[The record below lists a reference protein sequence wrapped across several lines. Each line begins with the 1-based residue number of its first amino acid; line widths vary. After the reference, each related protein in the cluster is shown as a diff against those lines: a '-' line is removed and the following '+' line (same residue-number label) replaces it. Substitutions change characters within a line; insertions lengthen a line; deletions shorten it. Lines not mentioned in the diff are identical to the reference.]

1 MIRRFGPSCAVLG
14 AFGVVSLL
22 ATPVSAQTENAQSTQ
37 TTGTPQ
43 GGLEE
48 VFVTAQKH
56 REKLQDVPIA
66 VEALTSNDLL
76 RANITEAQDLGK
88 LSPSLNILAATGII
102 EPYIRGIGNS
112 SHTAA
117 NEASVPFYIDGI
129 YVSRLQQSYLEFND
143 IEQIEVL
150 PGPQGT
156 LFGRNASAGAVTIT
170 TKDPTQAPTLHAEA
184 GYGNFDTSTAKIYA
198 ATGITSNLSAD
209 VALLY
214 RNQGDGWG
222 TNLYNG
228 TKFGY
233 ENHEAGRTKW
243 LFTPSDD
250 TQVRVSADYSQSKND
265 LGVPRGVAEG
275 TRAGSDAPAGT
286 LLPIVPGFY
295 DADQHYNGYNTDYNW
310 GVNGRIDHQ
319 FADVNVSSITGY
331 MNGKG
336 TSTLDL
342 GFDPQQSGIAL
353 LGYTNQQWSQE
364 LQLQSNDR
372 SPVKWIVGLFAM
384 DELAGYDPAIEEGG
398 PLAAPPGDSLKIYGM
413 QRTQTYAAYGQAT
426 IPVMEH
432 SDITL
437 GARYSIDRLSANGRV
452 DLVTPAVVVHAKPE
466 IDPDKKYFK
475 PNYRLAFDHHFT
487 DSIMGYISTSTGFKD
502 GTFNT
507 LPLGPTP
514 VAPELVTSYEVGA
527 KSEFFDR
534 RLQFDGSLF
543 YSELKNPQVQEV
555 LTNLVTLVNAGAAE
569 IKGAEF
575 NLRGKLTKDLSLH
588 AGAQF
593 LDAYYTSFPDA
604 PRTSQNPNPPY
615 GNVAATPF
623 NASGYALPNAP
634 DTTFN
639 IGADYDI
646 PTDSLGS
653 GKLSINYAYNSGF
666 YFFPDHTYKQQPYGL
681 LDAQAKWRL
690 PGDQWGLSVWG
701 KNLLGSKYYLV
712 VNEEFTPQGYAP
724 SPAAPLT
731 FGVTISYDM

>member
-22 ATPVSAQTENAQSTQ
+22 ATPVSAQTATTQATQ
-37 TTGTPQ
+37 TAAPPQ
-43 GGLEE
+43 GGLDE
-48 VFVTAQKH
+48 VIVTAQ
-56 REKLQDVPIA
+56 RRQEKLQDVPIS
-66 VEALTSNDLL
+66 VEAITANDLL

-112 SHTAA
+112 SHTAG
-117 NEASVPFYIDGI
+117 NEASVPFYVDGI
-129 YVSRLQQSYLEFND
+129 YVARLQQSYLEFND

-170 TKDPTQAPTLHAEA
+170 TKDPTQDPQLHTEV
-184 GYGNFDTSTAKIYA
+184 GYGNFDTSTAKLYA
-198 ATGITSNLSAD
+198 STGITSNLAAD

-222 TNLYNG
+222 SNLYNG

-233 ENHEAGRTKW
+233 DDHEAARTKW
-243 LFTPSDD
+243 LFKPDDD
-250 TQVRVSADYSQSKND
+250 TQIRVSADYSQSKND

-275 TRAGSDAPAGT
+275 TRAGTDAPAGT

-295 DADQHYNGYNTDYNW
+295 DADQHYNGFNQDYDW

-331 MNGKG
+331 INGKG

-353 LGYTNQQWSQE
+353 LGYINQQWSQE
-364 LQLQSNDR
+364 LQVQSNAQ

-384 DELAGYDPAIEEGG
+384 DELAGYNPAIETGG
-398 PLAAPPGDSLKIYGM
+398 PLAAPAGDSLQIFGV

-426 IPVMEH
+426 VPVFDN
-432 SDITL
+432 SNITL
-437 GARYSIDRLSANGRV
+437 GARYSIDLLSANGRI
-452 DLVTPAVVVHAKPE
+452 DLVTPAVDVPIKPE

-475 PNYRLAFDHHFT
+475 PTYRLAFDHHFT
-487 DSIMGYISTSTGFKD
+487 DDLMGYVSTSSGFKD

-514 VAPELVTSYEVGA
+514 VAPELVTSYEIGG
-527 KSEFFDR
+527 KSEFFSH
-534 RLQFDGSLF
+534 RLQLDGALF
-543 YSELKNPQVQEV
+543 YTELKNPQVQEV
-555 LTNLVTLVNAGAAE
+555 ITNLVTLVNAGAAE

-575 NLRGKLTKDLSLH
+575 NLKGKLTKDLSAH

-593 LDAYYTSFPDA
+593 LDAYYTSFPNA
-604 PRTSQNPNPPY
+604 PGTSQNPNPPY
-615 GNVAATPF
+615 GNLPAHPF
-623 NASGYALPNAP
+623 NAAGYALPNAP
-634 DTTFN
+634 DVTFDV
-639 IGADYDI
+639 GADYAVT
-646 PTDSLGS
+646 TDSYGS
-653 GKLSINYAYNSGF
+653 GRLSVNYAYNGGF
-666 YFFPDHTYKQQPYGL
+666 YFFPDHTYKQQAYGL
-681 LDAQAKWRL
+681 LDAQTIWRL
-690 PGDQWGLSVWG
+690 PGEQWGVSVWG

-731 FGVTISYDM
+731 FGMTISFDL